1 MPAVV
6 TTSASTAR
14 IRALQAYYC
23 LLLGAVAVCRPVYA
37 ETMLGRLAEIA
48 GFVLI
53 ALATL
58 GRIWTSLYIAG
69 NKNARVVTSGPY
81 ARCRHP
87 LYGLSI
93 IASLGLGLATR
104 SIVLAAVTVALS
116 LVLHV
121 AAALAEERRLAAT
134 LGGEYLDY
142 GARVPR
148 FWPRR
153 ARVQVPAA
161 LTVAP
166 SIYWKAFLDGGTV
179 FALYVALELIGAG
192 REAGLW
198 RSLFSVY

>member
-1 MPAVV
+1 MLAVV

-14 IRALQAYYC
+14 IRVLQAYYC
-23 LLLGAVAVCRPVYA
+23 LLLAAVAVCQPVYA
-37 ETMLGRLAEIA
+37 DAKIGRLAAIT

-69 NKNARVVTSGPY
+69 NKDARVVMSGPY

-87 LYGLSI
+87 LYCLSI
-93 IASLGLGLATR
+93 VASLGLGLVTR
-104 SIVLAAVTVALS
+104 SVALAALTVASS

-121 AAALAEERRLAAT
+121 AAALAEERRLAAM

-142 GARVPR
+142 AARVPR

-192 REAGLW
+192 RGAGLW
-198 RSLFSVY
+198 RPLFSVY